1 MVEIILAFAVGLVAG
16 LVVSKFLNKNKEGD
30 LTKDLQD
37 LKKTIDDLK
46 TEQSEDRGTLKEKL
60 KNLDDQRSDFIT
72 LTNQLKTSLTGGGNQ
87 IQGNWGQKVL
97 EYILVDKLGMTEG
110 LDFDSQE
117 SFREEDGL
125 KIPDVVIHLPKE
137 RDIVIDSKVSLTA
150 WDEYLN
156 ADDEVIKREA
166 KKRHIVSLKGHITEL
181 SKKNY
186 QSIYN
191 IKSLDAVIMFVPNE
205 QAFSSLGDDTR
216 DIIKYALSKKITIVG
231 PSMIFYILKTV
242 EQIWKTEKQ
251 SKNIDTVINL
261 ATAAYDKAYGVY
273 QAADAAVKS
282 FKQVDEK
289 IHDVMNKIKDGK
301 GSLMGT
307 LDKIKNTGGLSPKK
321 EISSKDFEDKE

>member
-1 MVEIILAFAVGLVAG
+1 MLEIILAFAVGLVAG
-16 LVVSKFLNKNKEGD
+16 FVVSKFLNKNSEGD
-30 LTKDLQD
+30 LTKDLQE

-46 TEQSEDRGTLKEKL
+46 SEQSEDRGTLKEKL

-87 IQGNWGQKVL
+87 IQGNWGQRVL

-117 SFREEDGL
+117 SYREEDGL

-137 RDIVIDSKVSLTA
+137 RDIVVDSKVSLTA

-166 KKRHIVSLKGHITEL
+166 KKRHITEL

-251 SKNIDTVINL
+251 SKNIETVISL
-261 ATAAYDKAYGVY
+261 ATNAYDKAYGVY
-273 QAADAAVKS
+273 QAADAAAKS

-321 EISSKDFEDKE
+321 EIPSKEFEDK